1 METTPAVFTA
11 YKALSLPPNHIT
23 TELQSSRIYMALSN
37 EQKKA
42 YRAIGHTLNPIVTV
56 AAHGLTEGVIEELNR
71 ALNDH
76 ELIKIK
82 VSVGDRD
89 VKKEVLAEILRITGA
104 EMPQQIGNTA
114 LLMRRNPKANP
125 KLSNLKR

>member
-1 METTPAVFTA
+1 
-11 YKALSLPPNHIT
+11 
-23 TELQSSRIYMALSN
+23 MALSN

-56 AAHGLTEGVIEELNR
+56 AGNGLSEGVLEELNR
-71 ALNDH
+71 ALDDH

-82 VSVGDRD
+82 ISVGDRD
-89 VKKEVLAEILRITGA
+89 VKQAVIKEILRITGA

-114 LLMRRNPKANP
+114 LLLRLNPKA
-125 KLSNLKR
+125 KASLSNLQR

>member
-1 METTPAVFTA
+1 
-11 YKALSLPPNHIT
+11 
-23 TELQSSRIYMALSN
+23 MAISN

-42 YRAIGHTLNPIVTV
+42 LRAIGHTLNPIVTV
-56 AAHGLTEGVIEELNR
+56 AGNGLTEGVIDELNR

-82 VSVGDRD
+82 VAVGDREL
-89 VKKEVLAEILRITGA
+89 KKEVLAEILRITGA

-114 LLMRRNPKANP
+114 LLLRRNPNAKAA
-125 KLSNLKR
+125 LSNLKR